1 MAIVEGAGVALAC
14 SARGEGTPVLLVH
27 GMADRAAGWDAVAGT
42 LAGEARAIVYDR
54 RGYGQSGAPE
64 PYERTT
70 VEEQAEDA
78 VALLRALDAAP
89 AVLCGRD
96 FGALVCLDVCK
107 RHAALASAAA
117 VLDAPV
123 LQFSATAAEVLA
135 AERVALEQALRDG
148 GPERAVDAWLDVRG
162 EPAESE
168 RRARARADHVA
179 FFADYGGLASWPV
192 TRGELRALAMPLAV
206 LTSPDA
212 PDPVHEAADAVADL
226 APAARR
232 LAAADPLEAVR
243 ALLTDA
249 A

>member
-1 MAIVEGAGVALAC
+1 PVVVGVGVALDYVR
-14 SARGEGTPVLLVH
+14 RGQGPPVLLVH
-27 GMADRAAGWDAVAGT
+27 GLADDVAGWLGVAEQ
-42 LAGEARAIVYDR
+42 LAPAARAIAYDR

-135 AERVALEQALRDG
+135 
-148 GPERAVDAWLDVRG
+148 
-162 EPAESE
+162 
-168 RRARARADHVA
+168 
-179 FFADYGGLASWPV
+179 
-192 TRGELRALAMPLAV
+192 
-206 LTSPDA
+206 
-212 PDPVHEAADAVADL
+212 
-226 APAARR
+226 
-232 LAAADPLEAVR
+232 
-243 ALLTDA
+243 
-249 A
+249 